1 MRKDVLYAVF
11 VRKGYE
17 QEMVASTF
25 FILLGVSR
33 VTLYWEVSIPRVS
46 IPKSS
51 SYSCGSESRTPSL
64 WLWAKRTTVIQTRR
78 PYYNTDLT
86 DGLESPIIGISGG
99 VMLDYFARCSFCPHG
114 DLGRWCP
121 KYFFELNNS
130 PNHLLTGSHS
140 NEWFWCSWLV
150 EHRIGQKK
158 PREGLFQ

>member
-64 WLWAKRTTVIQTRR
+64 WL
-78 PYYNTDLT
+78 
-86 DGLESPIIGISGG
+86 
-99 VMLDYFARCSFCPHG
+99 
-114 DLGRWCP
+114 
-121 KYFFELNNS
+121 
-130 PNHLLTGSHS
+130 
-140 NEWFWCSWLV
+140 
-150 EHRIGQKK
+150 
-158 PREGLFQ
+158 